1 MYVNLVQQE
10 GSIDK
15 GKCEKG
21 VTWKD
26 GSFLCKRGFF
36 FFFFLTA
43 GATRISWEKGH
54 VAHAHNPSC
63 QIGLYYRG
71 TAEIDFGAIYGPLW
85 GPGTVSWFFLGYDV
99 GI

>member
-1 MYVNLVQQE
+1 MYVNLVQQA

-36 FFFFLTA
+36 FIFF
-43 GATRISWEKGH
+43 
-54 VAHAHNPSC
+54 
-63 QIGLYYRG
+63 
-71 TAEIDFGAIYGPLW
+71 
-85 GPGTVSWFFLGYDV
+85 
-99 GI
+99 